1 MPCATRSNAIECD
14 GSRPRNAR
22 LEARFESVSPRERE
36 VLSLVIAGL
45 LNKQIA
51 AEMKL
56 SEVTVKVHRA
66 RLMKKLGAKSVAE
79 LTKMANVLGVAPR
92 GIER

>member
-1 MPCATRSNAIECD
+1 MPCATRSNAIGCD
-14 GSRPRNAR
+14 GSRPRNCATFA
-22 LEARFESVSPRERE
+22 LLSPRECE
-36 VLSLVIAGL
+36 ILSMVITGP

-66 RLMKKLGAKSVAE
+66 SLIAEVGREVAC
-79 LTKMANVLGVAPR
+79 
-92 GIER
+92 

>member
-1 MPCATRSNAIECD
+1 MPPSPAAQGRFTQRD
-14 GSRPRNAR
+14 TPQ
-22 LEARFESVSPRERE
+22 LLARFELLSPRECE
-36 VLSLVIAGL
+36 VLSLVITGP

-66 RLMKKLGAKSVAE
+66 SLMKKFGAKSVAE
-79 LTKMANVLGVAPR
+79 LTKMANVLGVVPR
-92 GIER
+92 YIDR